1 MKPTQTPTQIKQ
13 PNRFRNR
20 NRDNKSEALSTD
32 LKKAEKKLDLIKQVC
47 QNTEKKITACLQ
59 LLPSGHLNNNSFAER
74 NLNTTSAMNSSFV
87 NSLSSNTE
95 DQLMDTLL
103 EKKQKK
109 VPEVQLH
116 QTLQELGDLFDN
128 DSILG

>member
-1 MKPTQTPTQIKQ
+1 MFQ
-13 PNRFRNR
+13 
-20 NRDNKSEALSTD
+20 S
-32 LKKAEKKLDLIKQVC
+32 
-47 QNTEKKITACLQ
+47 TEKKISACLQ

-74 NLNTTSAMNSSFV
+74 NLNTTSTMNSSLMH

-116 QTLQELGDLFDN
+116 QTFQEFGDLLDN

>member
-1 MKPTQTPTQIKQ
+1 M
-13 PNRFRNR
+13 
-20 NRDNKSEALSTD
+20 
-32 LKKAEKKLDLIKQVC
+32 KKAEKKLDLIKQVC
-47 QNTEKKITACLQ
+47 QSTEKKITACLQ

-74 NLNTTSAMNSSFV
+74 NLNNPMNSSFV
-87 NSLSSNTE
+87 SNSLSSNTE
-95 DQLMDTLL
+95 DQLMDTLLL

-116 QTLQELGDLFDN
+116 QTLQELGELFDN